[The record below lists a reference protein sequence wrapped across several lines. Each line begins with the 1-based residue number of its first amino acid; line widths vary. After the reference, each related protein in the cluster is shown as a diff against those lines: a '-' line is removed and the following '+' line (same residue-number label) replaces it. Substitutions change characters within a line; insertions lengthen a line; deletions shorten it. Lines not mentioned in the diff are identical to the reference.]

1 MPPADKAAGRG
12 PVIVTGAA
20 SGIGLATANRLVADG
35 FEVVGADIADRADAL
50 DPVASFA
57 QVDLTSPEAIDRD
70 LGATFAAG
78 PFGLVH
84 GAGRLGKGDIATI
97 DLAEWESVLTTNLT
111 SAYLLAHRAVAA
123 MRRTGGGRLVFL
135 SSVGGQSPAVSAGI
149 HYSAS
154 KAAVIGMARTLAR
167 QIGKDGINVNVV
179 SPGRIDTPMF
189 RASHDSPD
197 GMAAGVPLGRIGSP
211 DDIAGAVAYLL
222 SDDGAFV
229 TGATIDVN
237 GGVLMR

>member
-1 MPPADKAAGRG
+1 MPSAEKAAGRG

-20 SGIGLATANRLVADG
+20 SGIGLATANRLVGDG
-35 FEVVGADIADRADAL
+35 FDVVGVDIADRTTDL
-50 DPVASFA
+50 DSAASFA
-57 QVDLTSPEAIDRD
+57 QVDLTSPEAIDRG

-84 GAGRLGKGDIATI
+84 SAGRLGKGDIATI

-111 SAYLLAHRAVAA
+111 SAYLLARRAVES
-123 MRRTGGGRLVFL
+123 MRRTGGGRMVFV

-154 KAAVIGMARTLAR
+154 KAAIIGMARTLAR

-189 RASHDSPD
+189 RASHASPD
-197 GMAAGVPLGRIGSP
+197 TMADGVPLGRIGGP
-211 DDIAGAVAYLL
+211 DDIAGAVSYLL
-222 SDDGAFV
+222 SGDGAFV
-229 TGATIDVN
+229 TGATLDVN